1 MKKSKRRM
9 TPIPFQYEIEVQPEH
24 IDDLKH
30 VNNVTYLQWVQ
41 DVGEKHWNLKTSE
54 ELREKYGWVVLNHF
68 IEYKSPAFLNEKLIL
83 KTWIQSHEGV
93 KSERRVEVIRKKD
106 NKIIAQAK
114 TLWCLIE
121 KQSHRPAR
129 ITPEI
134 TEPFFED

>member
-1 MKKSKRRM
+1 M
-9 TPIPFQYEIEVQPEH
+9 
-24 IDDLKH
+24 
-30 VNNVTYLQWVQ
+30 
-41 DVGEKHWNLKTSE
+41 
-54 ELREKYGWVVLNHF
+54 LNHF

-83 KTWIQSHEGV
+83 KTWIQSYEGV